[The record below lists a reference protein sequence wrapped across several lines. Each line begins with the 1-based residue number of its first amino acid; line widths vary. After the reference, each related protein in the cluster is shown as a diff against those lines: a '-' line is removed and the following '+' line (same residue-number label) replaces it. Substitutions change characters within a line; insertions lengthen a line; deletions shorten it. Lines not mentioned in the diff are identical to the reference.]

1 MGQAPE
7 TNADWRCD
15 PRHTHEGRTMNTTA
29 SANTYHI
36 EYRDDWTVYIKVPQA
51 PRQIRESVAG
61 PGGVEGEF
69 ERVLPW
75 NIGRW
80 NADLRRREIW
90 NNHLGH
96 WQQADSRPLD
106 AVLHY
111 ADTWTE
117 PVHFGAPS
125 VERAHE

>member
-1 MGQAPE
+1 
-7 TNADWRCD
+7 
-15 PRHTHEGRTMNTTA
+15 MNTTA

-80 NADLRRREIW
+80 NPDRGAHHHPAAVADGRSLEV
-90 NNHLGH
+90 
-96 WQQADSRPLD
+96 
-106 AVLHY
+106 VLHY
-111 ADTWTE
+111 AETWAE
-117 PVHFGAPS
+117 PVHVGAPS
-125 VERAHE
+125 VERAPE